1 MKEGREKMNDFDNI
15 TFKQIEVFLAVAS
28 HKSFSSA
35 ASSLFLHQSSV
46 SRNIKSLEDALGLQ
60 LFERDDKGAVLTP
73 AGQILYRELASL
85 MGGFGEAVSLAR
97 QGDTAEEQRII
108 NVACLR
114 HSEVERHAR
123 RFIAAY
129 QSQHP
134 DIKFNLEQLNFAELR
149 ESLIYGHQDCI
160 ITFGIGFGLLR
171 NIRKASIRRVDSY
184 FAISSAHPMLL
195 HRELDMRCLAIST
208 LYLISGAEMQQPEER
223 AVNICRQY
231 GFEPKAV
238 RYEPSRHNVELAVKN
253 GLGFTIDGLD
263 FSKRYPKEIAM
274 FKISKPIEDQTIII
288 AWRENNCPEMAKD
301 FIDYTL
307 SSAGS

>member
-1 MKEGREKMNDFDNI
+1 MDDFGNI
-15 TFKQIEVFLAVAS
+15 SFKQIEVFLAVAS

-46 SRNIKSLEDALGLQ
+46 SRNIKSLEDSLGIQ

-73 AGQILYRELASL
+73 AGQILYRELSGVL
-85 MGGFGEAVSLAR
+85 SSFSDAVAQAR
-97 QGDTAEEQRII
+97 QSGNSAAQRII
-108 NVACLR
+108 NLACLR
-114 HSEVERHAR
+114 HSEVERNAR
-123 RFIAAY
+123 RFISAY

-134 DIKFNLEQLNFAELR
+134 DVKFNLEQHNFADLR

-171 NIRKASIRRVDSY
+171 NIRKASIKRVDSY
-184 FAISSAHPMLL
+184 FAISAAHPMLL
-195 HRELDMRCLAIST
+195 HRELDMRYLSSSV
-208 LYLISGAEMQQPEER
+208 LYLISGAEMQKPEER
-223 AVNICRQY
+223 AVDICRQY
-231 GFEPKAV
+231 GFEPREV

-253 GLGFTIDGLD
+253 GLGFTIDGPD
-263 FSKRYPKEIAM
+263 FAKRYPKEIAL

-288 AWRENNCPEMAKD
+288 AWRENDCPEMAKD

-307 SSAGS
+307 SSALS

>member
-1 MKEGREKMNDFDNI
+1 MDDLGNI
-15 TFKQIEVFLAVAS
+15 SFKQIDVFLAVAS

-46 SRNIKSLEDALGLQ
+46 SRNIKSLEDTLGLQ

-73 AGQILYRELASL
+73 EGQILYREFSTLMSGFNNALA
-85 MGGFGEAVSLAR
+85 LAR
-97 QGDTAEEQRII
+97 QGPNPEEQKII

-114 HSEVERHAR
+114 HSEVESHAR

-134 DIKFNLEQLNFAELR
+134 DIKFNLELLNFAELR

-184 FAISSAHPMLL
+184 FAISSSHPMLL
-195 HRELDMRCLAIST
+195 HRELDMRYLSSST
-208 LYLISGAEMQQPEER
+208 LYLISGAEMQKPEER

-238 RYEPSRHNVELAVKN
+238 CYEPSRKNVELAVKN

-263 FSKRYPKEIAM
+263 FAKRYPKEIAM

-288 AWRENNCPEMAKD
+288 AWRENDCPEMAKN